1 MIDLSNIGENKP
13 NLKFKQYYLKALDAD
28 QKVIQGM
35 AISTFNKDISEV
47 DCRYVNLKY
56 VIDDEWIFF
65 TNYKSQKAKAI
76 ETHSQIAAV
85 FYWSKINTQIRMKGT
100 IKKASEEFSDYHFS
114 KRSAEKNALALS
126 SNQSSKISSYE
137 KVEKNFLTALS
148 ENSLDR
154 PDFWGGYAFKPN
166 YFEFWT
172 GHNSRLNKR
181 EVFEL
186 KDNDW
191 DSFILQP

>member
-76 ETHSQIAAV
+76 ETHNQIAAV
-85 FYWSKINTQIRMKGT
+85 FYWSEINTQIRMKGT

-114 KRSAEKNALALS
+114 KRSTEKNALALS
-126 SNQSSKISSYE
+126 SDQSSKISSYE
-137 KVEKNFLTALS
+137 QVEKNFLTALS

>member
-76 ETHSQIAAV
+76 ETHNQIAAV
-85 FYWSKINTQIRMKGT
+85 FYWSEINTQIRMKGT
-100 IKKASEEFSDYHFS
+100 IKKAS
-114 KRSAEKNALALS
+114 
-126 SNQSSKISSYE
+126 
-137 KVEKNFLTALS
+137 
-148 ENSLDR
+148 
-154 PDFWGGYAFKPN
+154 
-166 YFEFWT
+166 
-172 GHNSRLNKR
+172 
-181 EVFEL
+181 
-186 KDNDW
+186 
-191 DSFILQP
+191 